1 MRYNANSFVAD
12 ELVTKV
18 QYLNLALEQANEIIA
33 TLEQENDRIKDV
45 ITNLTSIK
53 KDDLDK
59 NSEVDNDR
67 LCSV

>member
-1 MRYNANSFVAD
+1 MRHNANSFIAD

-18 QYLNLALEQANEIIA
+18 KYLNLALEQANMIIA
-33 TLEQENDRIKDV
+33 TLEKENNRIKDV
-45 ITNLTSIK
+45 ITNLTSINK
-53 KDDLDK
+53 RDLDN